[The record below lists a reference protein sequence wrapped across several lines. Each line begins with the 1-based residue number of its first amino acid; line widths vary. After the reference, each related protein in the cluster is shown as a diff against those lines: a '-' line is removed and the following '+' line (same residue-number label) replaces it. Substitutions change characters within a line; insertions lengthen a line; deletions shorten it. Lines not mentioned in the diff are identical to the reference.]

1 MSETATESGVVRVH
15 EFDGGAIWHVVLATP
30 KSNLIDAPKIRALH
44 EVFERAG
51 RTPALKAIVLEGEGA
66 HFSFGASV
74 EEHLPA
80 GCAAMLASLHAM
92 LRELLASH
100 VPCLAAVRGQCLGA
114 GLELVALC
122 QRIFA
127 APDARL
133 GQPEI
138 VLGVF
143 APVGSL
149 VLAERLGRGAA
160 EDLLLSGRSLGA
172 EEARELG
179 LVDQIAEDPRA
190 AALEY
195 ARKHLLPKSAASL
208 RFAVRAARLGFEQ
221 RFRRELP
228 RLEQIYLQE
237 LMRTADALEGM
248 EAFLAKRPPRWRN
261 A

>member
-1 MSETATESGVVRVH
+1 VSETATSTDVVRVV
-15 EFDGGAIWHVVLATP
+15 ELDDGAIWHAVLATP
-30 KSNLIDAPKIRALH
+30 KANIIDSPKVRALH
-44 EVFERAG
+44 ALFERAG

-66 HFSFGASV
+66 HFSYGASV

-80 GCAAMLASLHAM
+80 NCAAMLASLHGM
-92 LRELLASH
+92 LRALLASH

-122 QRIFA
+122 HRIFA

-138 VLGVF
+138 ALGVF

-149 VLAERLGRGAA
+149 ALAERLGRGAA
-160 EDLLLSGRSLGA
+160 EDLLLGGRSLAA
-172 EEARELG
+172 EEARTLG
-179 LVDQIAEDPRA
+179 LVDQVNEDPRVA
-190 AALEY
+190 AFEY

-208 RFAVRAARLGFEQ
+208 RFAVRAARLELEERLG
-221 RFRRELP
+221 RELP
-228 RLEQIYLQE
+228 RLEQLYLQE
-237 LMRTADALEGM
+237 LMQSADALEGL